1 MPRRWCCWTMA
12 TRSRRRP
19 EGLVLILA
27 TGALALAACSPKA
40 PEGVD
45 KATLDDALSR
55 VVGSPNTCVMI
66 AEADG
71 GDVVY
76 RYNTATACDRAW
88 PACDAEPTRKVK
100 DLVALTLKDRQ
111 PRRLSC
117 NSLDPTRNVGWA
129 AGPVPGRPLVYAAV
143 MEGEPERTFPGLM
156 MADRIEGAFRR
167 ANLSGPPVSE

>member
-1 MPRRWCCWTMA
+1 MRRRWCCWTMA

-19 EGLVLILA
+19 DGLALILA
-27 TGALALAACSPKA
+27 AGALALAACSPKA

-88 PACDAEPTRKVK
+88 PACEGGATRKVK
-100 DLVALTLKDRQ
+100 NLLELVVKDKQ
-111 PRRLSC
+111 VRRLSC
-117 NSLDPTRNVGWA
+117 NSLDPARNVGWA

-156 MADRIEGAFRR
+156 MAERIEAAFRR
-167 ANLSGPPVSE
+167 AGLGGQPVSE